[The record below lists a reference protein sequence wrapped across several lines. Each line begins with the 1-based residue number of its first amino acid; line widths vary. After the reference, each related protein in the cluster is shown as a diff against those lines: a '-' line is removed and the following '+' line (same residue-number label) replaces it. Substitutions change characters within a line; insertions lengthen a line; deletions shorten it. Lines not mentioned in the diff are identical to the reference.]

1 MSEISYKGVNL
12 ITEVD
17 VSAAQVEAKYHK
29 RAVVNFKTQS
39 IGNCSTVNN
48 ELVVELTDEI
58 QTGKEDIL
66 VEIRLC
72 VHQPQNEEIMDTLAN
87 RIKQYAGC
95 EDSNGAQICILPD
108 LPFSVPRGKYTA
120 DLFAKNF
127 KLHGSSYNYT
137 IAYKNI
143 TRAFL
148 LPMPDKINVCF
159 VIGLDKPIR
168 QGQTDYKNVV
178 ISFKVDQEIEVELR
192 ARSEII
198 AKIDEGLSSQ
208 MMGRYYDV
216 FTTLFKGLSGVN
228 VIRPSEFRTTKDE
241 SGIKCSVGAR
251 QGHLFILQKGL
262 IFILKPI
269 IYIKFE
275 EITKVQLHRVTSN
288 LISRA
293 FDMEVIL
300 STGQTHQFSGID
312 KAESEGLMSV
322 MSNNGILVTTAQ
334 EENIG
339 IQEEYEDEDHEP
351 DEEVVEDSES
361 EYGDGDFIAKDPNAM
376 EEEEADEDYKPKAM
390 KKKAKAKIERAR

>member
-1 MSEISYKGVNL
+1 MSEISFKGVNL

-17 VSAAQVEAKYHK
+17 VSAAHVEAKYHK
-29 RAVVNFKTQS
+29 RTVVDFQTQS
-39 IGNCSTVNN
+39 IANCSTVNN
-48 ELVVELTDEI
+48 ELVVELSDEI

-72 VHQPQNEEIMDTLAN
+72 VHQPQNEEIMETLLN
-87 RIKQYAGC
+87 RIKQYSGC
-95 EDSNGAQICILPD
+95 EDSSGAQICILPD

-168 QGQTDYKNVV
+168 QGQTDYKHVV
-178 ISFKVDQEIEVELR
+178 ISFKVDQEVEVELR
-192 ARSEII
+192 AKPEII
-198 AKIDEGLSSQ
+198 RKIDEGLSSQ
-208 MMGRYYDV
+208 MIGRYYDV

-228 VIRPSEFRTTKDE
+228 VIRPSEFKTTKDE
-241 SGIKCSVGAR
+241 NAIKCSVGAR
-251 QGHLFILQKGL
+251 QGHLFILHKGC
-262 IFILKPI
+262 IFIMKPI

-275 EITKVQLHRVTSN
+275 EITKIQLHRVTSN
-288 LISRA
+288 LSSRA

-300 STGQTHQFSGID
+300 NTGQTQQFSGID
-312 KAESEGLMSV
+312 KAESEGLMEV
-322 MSNNGILVTTAQ
+322 MTNNGILVTTAQ

-339 IQEEYEDEDHEP
+339 IQEEYEDDDQEH
-351 DEEVVEDSES
+351 DEEMIEESES
-361 EYGDGDFIAKDPNAM
+361 EYSDSDFVAKDSTGM
-376 EEEEADEDYKPKAM
+376 EEEELDEDFKPQKV
-390 KKKAKAKIERAR
+390 KKQAKTKVEKRK